1 MITTYRPPP
10 APPRVGERR
19 LEAPDRP
26 EPTRPEPARPS
37 DTDVDAFARVL
48 RRKSGDDDE
57 ADGGEQ
63 GGDGGDTPPAPPT
76 PDAPPPA
83 PALRAAAA
91 VSASP
96 LLAAAELPAA
106 LVAAAS
112 RAALNGEAPASMATA
127 LRGDTPQAF
136 EVSLQASPGVRVEL
150 RATREAVAPTG
161 FVQAPAWNL
170 SVGSPALN
178 RAALARHASRL
189 DDRLRAKGIDP
200 GHVRIEDAPE
210 EPR

>member
-1 MITTYRPPP
+1 MITTHHPPP
-10 APPRVGERR
+10 APPRLGERR

-26 EPTRPEPARPS
+26 EPTSPRPS
-37 DTDVDAFARVL
+37 DTDIDAFARVL

-63 GGDGGDTPPAPPT
+63 GGDGSDTPPPPPT
-76 PDAPPPA
+76 PDAPAPA
-83 PALRAAAA
+83 PALRAVAL
-91 VSASP
+91 SASP
-96 LLAAAELPAA
+96 LLAAAEFPAA
-106 LVAAAS
+106 VVAAAS

-127 LRGDTPQAF
+127 LRDDTPQAF
-136 EVSLQASPGVRVEL
+136 EVSLQESPGVRVEL
-150 RATREAVAPTG
+150 RATRAAVAPTG

-200 GHVRIEDAPE
+200 GHVRIEDAQD